1 MKPRE
6 EVESVTVA
14 DEEREVSTVADR
26 NKFAAEQNARGRRI
40 IKAEDQ
46 EGTVVRKLKTPSKQ
60 KTDLGEVTPQAA
72 ISKAEN
78 VSIDAGAGMS
88 REEFLATLG
97 PEERETYLA
106 RIEAVRAT
114 HVSEDAPVVV
124 GRVKPSSV
132 KETEGVTLKPS
143 VVAGTEVSV
152 PEGEG
157 EAAQSVIESEGIRFN
172 TTNGPK
178 KGQRLLVPE
187 AKDSEAAD
195 EACRTIA
202 KAICPDF
209 PENYVFTDTP
219 KKKMAR
225 IAADY
230 DGRPDVIRAV
240 AAAET
245 DATIKSQLV
254 AEYPEAFSG

>member
-1 MKPRE
+1 
-6 EVESVTVA
+6 
-14 DEEREVSTVADR
+14 
-26 NKFAAEQNARGRRI
+26 
-40 IKAEDQ
+40 
-46 EGTVVRKLKTPSKQ
+46 
-60 KTDLGEVTPQAA
+60 
-72 ISKAEN
+72 
-78 VSIDAGAGMS
+78 
-88 REEFLATLG
+88 
-97 PEERETYLA
+97 LA
-106 RIEAVRAT
+106 RVKADKANYSPDDE
-114 HVSEDAPVVV
+114 PVVV
-124 GRVKPSSV
+124 GKVKPSSV

-172 TTNGPK
+172 ATNGPK
-178 KGQRLLVPE
+178 KDQRLLVPE

-195 EACRTIA
+195 AACRTIA

-209 PENYVFTDTP
+209 PENYIFTDSP

-230 DGRPDVIRAV
+230 DDRPDVIRAV

-245 DATIKSQLV
+245 DASVKSQLV